1 VQPTIGASIV
11 FDDNVFAQQTSNAD
25 TVLRISPG
33 LSLIRVRP
41 KAIFTGTYF
50 LDAEKYQRF
59 TELTTPQARQ
69 NGMFLAEF
77 NPTRRRF
84 WSVTGGY
91 FSTTNPAELNTI
103 TALTVTRQRA
113 DRLQGGA
120 KFRQELSRRVT
131 FETGYTATHD
141 DFVNGGTI
149 AHLAEARLGHHL
161 TSHSEVFAR
170 GQLQRFDFGIRGGVT
185 VSNQLTGGWTWH
197 GKDGHFGVE
206 GGASNTRGEVQST
219 GNFSLGREF
228 GRTDITGSYGRDVTS
243 AVGYIGA
250 ITVDHVEFSLSRVPR
265 GHVPTAEIP
274 GRQPPG
280 VRLAVRAGA
289 ARNVFPTGELR
300 SYHAGFEFGTRV
312 TETLLFV
319 TDIEATMQDN
329 VTFLTGIPT
338 GDIIRNRA
346 VISLQYSPW
355 SVR

>member
-1 VQPTIGASIV
+1 MLTASVIALAVLALTARTASAQATEPAPQTRSTVQPTIGASIV

-149 AHLAEARLGHHL
+149 AHLAE
-161 TSHSEVFAR
+161 R
-170 GQLQRFDFGIRGGVT
+170 GSV
-185 VSNQLTGGWTWH
+185 
-197 GKDGHFGVE
+197 
-206 GGASNTRGEVQST
+206 
-219 GNFSLGREF
+219 
-228 GRTDITGSYGRDVTS
+228 IT
-243 AVGYIGA
+243 
-250 ITVDHVEFSLSRVPR
+250 
-265 GHVPTAEIP
+265 
-274 GRQPPG
+274 
-280 VRLAVRAGA
+280 
-289 ARNVFPTGELR
+289 
-300 SYHAGFEFGTRV
+300 
-312 TETLLFV
+312 
-319 TDIEATMQDN
+319 
-329 VTFLTGIPT
+329 
-338 GDIIRNRA
+338 
-346 VISLQYSPW
+346 
-355 SVR
+355 